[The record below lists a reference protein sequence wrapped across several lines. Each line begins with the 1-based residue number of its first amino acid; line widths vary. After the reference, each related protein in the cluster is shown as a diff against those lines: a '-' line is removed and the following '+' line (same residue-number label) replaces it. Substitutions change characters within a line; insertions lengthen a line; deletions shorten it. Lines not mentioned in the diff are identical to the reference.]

1 MDGIH
6 GYIPH
11 MSTVSFSGTTS
22 GLNRSL
28 GKLLGWRTHL
38 GKICNW
44 YAKVGA
50 ACGQLVPM
58 ANEHEPK
65 RTVLGVCT
73 LSIKYG
79 ELPGDS
85 EYRILT
91 AGHVLYD
98 HQIGKVEHREK

>member
-1 MDGIH
+1 MLA
-6 GYIPH
+6 
-11 MSTVSFSGTTS
+11 VSFSGAAS

-28 GKLLGWRTHL
+28 RKWRGRPMHL

-44 YAKVGA
+44 YAKIGA
-50 ACGQLVPM
+50 ARSQLVPM

-98 HQIGKVEHREK
+98 HQIGKIEHQEN